1 MKYLKPPA
9 SADMGEPMT
18 PREFAGIIDEAI
30 DQPPWRAQA
39 DKEADYVDGNQL
51 DSVLLQ
57 RLKAIGIPPAKE
69 NIIGPAIAAVCG
81 YEAKTRTD
89 WRVTPDG
96 DPEGQEV
103 ADALNYRLNQAE
115 RHSKAD
121 AAMSE
126 AFRPQVS
133 VGLGW
138 VEVARSSDPF
148 SHPYRCRYVHRNEI
162 FWDMRAREKDLS
174 DAAWL
179 LRERYIKKSRAVAA
193 FPKHKNL
200 IEQADAASGMGGYGG
215 YVVEGGISTGL
226 QAGMDTSRAWTTREQ
241 AWYRKESDEVCL
253 VELWYRR
260 WVSTVVLKLKGG
272 RVVEFDMANPNHQ
285 AAVEGGYGILERATV
300 ARVRRSYWMGPF
312 CLHDSATP
320 YPHPHF
326 PYVPFWGYREDMTGI
341 PFGLVRD
348 MIFPQDN
355 LNSTIAK
362 LRWGMAATR
371 TERTKGAV
379 AMSDEQFRRQIARPD
394 ADIVLD
400 AEHFRSNPGARFEV
414 KRDFQLNAQ
423 QFQLMADSR
432 AAMERVSGVTA
443 AMQGRQGTARSGLQ
457 EQTQLEQ
464 SQVSIADLMDNFK
477 ESRTQ
482 VGELLMALI
491 IEDMG
496 NEEKVIV
503 IEGDTLNP
511 PRMVV
516 LNKPEVD
523 QDTGIPYLSND
534 VQRTRIKVAL
544 EDVPTSSS
552 FRAQQLNALSEAVKS
567 LQPEMQQVVMPFM
580 IDLMDL
586 PRKKQVV
593 EAIRMA
599 QASSQ
604 ANPEQIRAE
613 VKREMMHD
621 IKERELDIREREV
634 AAREKLMQA
643 QTVQT
648 GVQASYSAMQAGV
661 QVAQMP
667 QIAPVADSIMAGA
680 GYQKPNPMGDDPNFP
695 APSEAAAMNIRS
707 PYIQGE
713 GAQPGSEQLP
723 VMGTQR
729 QTQEG
734 APPAGMPSVRQNT
747 SPAYPPVPQQAPTGM
762 HGIETP
768 NTADNLQGD

>member
-9 SADMGEPMT
+9 SADLGQTLTLSEY
-18 PREFAGIIDEAI
+18 ADIIDQAI
-30 DQPPWRAQA
+30 DQPPWRGQA
-39 DKEADYVDGNQL
+39 DIEADYVDGNQL
-51 DSVLLQ
+51 DSKLLQ

-96 DPEGQEV
+96 DPGGQDV
-103 ADALNYRLNQAE
+103 ADALNYRINQAE
-115 RHSKAD
+115 RLSKAD
-121 AAMSE
+121 DAMSE
-126 AFRPQVS
+126 AFRPQAS

-138 VEVARSSDPF
+138 VEVARASDPF
-148 SHPYRCRYVHRNEI
+148 AHPYRCRAVHRNEI

-179 LRERYIKKSRAVAA
+179 LRERFIKKQQVAAA
-193 FPKHKNL
+193 FPKHKDL
-200 IEQADAASGMGGYGG
+200 IAQADSASGMGGYGG
-215 YVVEGGISTGL
+215 YVVEGGVSTGL

-241 AWYRKESDEVCL
+241 AWYREESDEVCL

-260 WVSTVVLKLKGG
+260 WVSTVVLKMRGG

-285 AAVEGGYGILERATV
+285 AAVAGGHGILERATV
-300 ARVRRSYWMGPF
+300 ARVRRSYWMGPH
-312 CLHDSATP
+312 CLYDSGSP
-320 YPHPHF
+320 YPHRHF

-394 ADIVLD
+394 ADIILD
-400 AEHFRSNPGARFEV
+400 AEHFRANQGARFEV
-414 KRDFQLNAQ
+414 KRDFQLNNQ

-432 AAMERVSGVTA
+432 AALERVSGVTA

-477 ESRTQ
+477 EARTQ
-482 VGELLMALI
+482 VGELLMTLI

-496 NEEKVIV
+496 SDEQTIV

-511 PRMVV
+511 PRTV
-516 LNKPEVD
+516 LINHPEVD
-523 QDTGIPYLSND
+523 PETGMPYLSND
-534 VQRTRIKVAL
+534 VQRTRLMVAL

-552 FRAQQLNALSEAVKS
+552 FRAQQLNALSESAKAMPPD
-567 LQPEMQQVVMPFM
+567 LQKVVLPFL

-599 QASSQ
+599 QAGGQ
-604 ANPEQIRAE
+604 ADPEAIRE
-613 VKREMMHD
+613 QVKHELMHD
-621 IKERELDIREREV
+621 LKERELAVKERVGDAQIEKMVRE
-634 AAREKLMQA
+634 A
-643 QTVQT
+643 VQV
-648 GVQASYSAMQAGV
+648 GVQSAFSAMQAAA

-667 QIAPVADSIMAGA
+667 MIAPVADTIMQRA
-680 GYQKPNPMGDDPNFP
+680 GYQKPSSGGDDPNFP
-695 APSEAAAMNIRS
+695 TAEQTAAMNIKS
-707 PYIQGE
+707 PYIQGAGPE
-713 GAQPGSEQLP
+713 VVE
-723 VMGTQR
+723 
-729 QTQEG
+729 
-734 APPAGMPSVRQNT
+734 PAAADVRENT
-747 SPAYPPVPQQAPTGM
+747 SPTFPPVPQEPSTGQR
-762 HGIETP
+762 GIETP
-768 NTADNLQGD
+768 ATGDNLPA

>member
-9 SADMGEPMT
+9 SADLGQALTLSEY
-18 PREFAGIIDEAI
+18 ADIIDQAI
-30 DQPPWRAQA
+30 DQPPWRGQA
-39 DKEADYVDGNQL
+39 DIEADYVDGNQL
-51 DSVLLQ
+51 DSKLLQ

-96 DPEGQEV
+96 DPGGQDV
-103 ADALNYRLNQAE
+103 ADALNYRINQAE
-115 RHSKAD
+115 RLSKAD
-121 AAMSE
+121 DAMSE
-126 AFRPQVS
+126 AFRPQAS

-138 VEVARSSDPF
+138 VEVARASDPF
-148 SHPYRCRYVHRNEI
+148 SHPYRCRAVHRNEI

-179 LRERYIKKSRAVAA
+179 LRERFIKKQQVAAA
-193 FPKHKNL
+193 FPKHKDL
-200 IEQADAASGMGGYGG
+200 IAQADSASGMGGYGG
-215 YVVEGGISTGL
+215 YVVEGGVSTGL

-241 AWYRKESDEVCL
+241 AWYREESDEVCL

-260 WVSTVVLKLKGG
+260 WVSTVVLKMRGG

-285 AAVEGGYGILERATV
+285 AAVAGGHGILERATV
-300 ARVRRSYWMGPF
+300 ARVRRSYWMGPH
-312 CLHDSATP
+312 CLYDSGSP
-320 YPHPHF
+320 YPHRHF

-394 ADIVLD
+394 ADIILD
-400 AEHFRSNPGARFEV
+400 AEHFRANQGARFEV
-414 KRDFQLNAQ
+414 KRDFQLNNQ

-432 AAMERVSGVTA
+432 AALERVSGVTA

-477 ESRTQ
+477 EARTQ

-496 NEEKVIV
+496 SYEQTIV

-511 PRMVV
+511 PRTV
-516 LNKPEVD
+516 LINHPEVD
-523 QDTGIPYLSND
+523 PETGMPYLSND
-534 VQRTRIKVAL
+534 VQRTRLMVAL

-552 FRAQQLNALSEAVKS
+552 FRAQQLNALSESAKAMPPD
-567 LQPEMQQVVMPFM
+567 LQKVVLPFL

-599 QASSQ
+599 QAGGQ
-604 ANPEQIRAE
+604 ADPEAIRE
-613 VKREMMHD
+613 QVKHELMHD
-621 IKERELDIREREV
+621 LKERELAVKERVGDAQIEKMVRE
-634 AAREKLMQA
+634 A
-643 QTVQT
+643 VQV
-648 GVQASYSAMQAGV
+648 GVQSAFSAMQAAA

-667 QIAPVADSIMAGA
+667 MIAPVADTIMQRA
-680 GYQKPNPMGDDPNFP
+680 GYQKPSSGGDDPNFP
-695 APSEAAAMNIRS
+695 TAEQTAAMNIKS
-707 PYIQGE
+707 PYIQGAGPE
-713 GAQPGSEQLP
+713 VVE
-723 VMGTQR
+723 
-729 QTQEG
+729 
-734 APPAGMPSVRQNT
+734 PAAAEVRENT
-747 SPAYPPVPQQAPTGM
+747 SPTFPPVPQEPSTGQR
-762 HGIETP
+762 GIETP
-768 NTADNLQGD
+768 ATGDNLPA

>member
-9 SADMGEPMT
+9 TADLGQTLTLSEY
-18 PREFAGIIDEAI
+18 ADIIDQAI
-30 DQPPWRAQA
+30 DQPPWRGQA
-39 DKEADYVDGNQL
+39 DIEADYVDGNQL
-51 DSVLLQ
+51 DSRLLQ

-96 DPEGQEV
+96 DPGGQDV
-103 ADALNYRLNQAE
+103 ADALNFRINQAE

-121 AAMSE
+121 AAMSD
-126 AFRPQVS
+126 AFRAQAS

-138 VEVARSSDPF
+138 VEVARASDPF
-148 SHPYRCRYVHRNEI
+148 AHPYRCRAVRRNEI

-179 LRERYIKKSRAVAA
+179 LRERFIKKQQVAAA
-193 FPKHKNL
+193 FPTHKDL
-200 IEQADAASGMGGYGG
+200 IAQADAASGMGGYGG
-215 YVVEGGISTGL
+215 YVVEGGVSTGL
-226 QAGMDTSRAWTTREQ
+226 QAGMETSRAWTTREQ

-253 VELWYRR
+253 IELWYRR
-260 WVSTVVLKLKGG
+260 WVSTVVLKMRGG
-272 RVVEFDMANPNHQ
+272 RVVEFDMENPNHQ
-285 AAVEGGYGILERATV
+285 AAVAGGHGILERATV
-300 ARVRRSYWMGPF
+300 ARVRRSYWMGPH
-312 CLHDSATP
+312 CLHDGPSP

-362 LRWGMAATR
+362 LRWGMAAAR

-394 ADIVLD
+394 ADIILD
-400 AEHFRSNPGARFEV
+400 ADQMARQGARFEV
-414 KRDFQLNAQ
+414 KRDFQLNNQ

-432 AAMERVSGVTA
+432 AALERVSGITA
-443 AMQGRQGTARSGLQ
+443 SLQGRQGTARSGLQ

-464 SQVSIADLMDNFK
+464 SQVSIADLMDSFK
-477 ESRTQ
+477 EGRTM

-496 NEEKVIV
+496 SDEQTIV
-503 IEGDTLNP
+503 IEGDTLNQ
-511 PRMVV
+511 PRTVV
-516 LNKPEVD
+516 LNRPEVD
-523 QDTGIPYLSND
+523 PDTGMPYLSND
-534 VQRTRIKVAL
+534 VQRTRLLVAL

-567 LQPEMQQVVMPFM
+567 LPPEMQQVVMPFM

-586 PRKKQVV
+586 PRKKEVV

-599 QASSQ
+599 QAGSQ
-604 ANPEQIRAE
+604 ADPEKIRAE
-613 VKREMMHD
+613 VKAELLHELKVRELD
-621 IKERELDIREREV
+621 IKERV
-634 AAREKLMQA
+634 GNAQAEKLVREA
-643 QTVQT
+643 VQV
-648 GVQASYSAMQAGV
+648 GVQSAFSAMQAGA
-661 QVAQMP
+661 QVAMNP
-667 QIAPVADSIMAGA
+667 AIAPIADEVMKGA
-680 GYQKPNPMGDDPNFP
+680 GYRRPSPGGEDPNFP
-695 APSEAAAMNIRS
+695 VPAAPLPTA
-707 PYIQGE
+707 PQD
-713 GAQPGSEQLP
+713 GAGIADVQ
-723 VMGTQR
+723 
-729 QTQEG
+729 
-734 APPAGMPSVRQNT
+734 ANT
-747 SPAYPPVPQQAPTGM
+747 SPAFPPVPQEPSTGQR
-762 HGIETP
+762 GIETP
-768 NTADNLQGD
+768 TTGDNLPV

>member
-1 MKYLKPPA
+1 MKYLKPPQT
-9 SADMGEPMT
+9 ADLGAAITLAEY
-18 PREFAGIIDEAI
+18 ADIIDQAI

-39 DKEADYVDGNQL
+39 DIEADYVDGNQL
-51 DSVLLQ
+51 DSRLLQ

-81 YEAKTRTD
+81 HEAKTRTD

-96 DPEGQEV
+96 DPGGQDV
-103 ADALNYRLNQAE
+103 ADALNFRINQAE

-121 AAMSE
+121 AAMSD
-126 AFRPQVS
+126 AFRAQAS

-138 VEVARSSDPF
+138 VEVARASDPF
-148 SHPYRCRYVHRNEI
+148 SFPHRCRYVGRNEI
-162 FWDMRAREKDLS
+162 FWDMRSREKDLS
-174 DAAWL
+174 DAGWL
-179 LRERYIKKSRAVAA
+179 LRERFVKKQQVAA
-193 FPKHKNL
+193 AFTEHREL
-200 IEQADAASGMGGYGG
+200 IAQADAASGMGGYGG
-215 YVVEGGISTGL
+215 YVVEGGVSTGL
-226 QAGMDTSRAWTTREQ
+226 QAGIDTNRAWTTREQ

-260 WVSTVVLKLKGG
+260 WVSTVVLKMRGG
-272 RVVEFDMANPNHQ
+272 RVVEFDMENPNHQ
-285 AAVEGGYGILERATV
+285 AAVAGGHGILERATV
-300 ARVRRSYWMGPF
+300 ARVRRSYWMGPH
-312 CLHDSATP
+312 CLHDGPSP

-379 AMSDEQFRRQIARPD
+379 AMSDDQFRRQIARPD
-394 ADIVLD
+394 ADIILD
-400 AEHFRSNPGARFEV
+400 ADHFRTNPGARFEV
-414 KRDFQLNAQ
+414 KRDFQLNNQ

-432 AAMERVSGVTA
+432 AALERVSGVTA

-464 SQVSIADLMDNFK
+464 SQASIADLMDNFK
-477 ESRTQ
+477 EARTQ

-496 NEEKVIV
+496 SDEQTIV
-503 IEGDTLNP
+503 IDGDTLNP
-511 PRMVV
+511 PRTVV
-516 LNKPEVD
+516 LNRPEVD
-523 QDTGIPYLSND
+523 PDTGLPYLSND
-534 VQRTRIKVAL
+534 VQRTRMLVAL

-567 LQPEMQQVVMPFM
+567 LPPEMQQVVMPFM

-599 QASSQ
+599 QAGGQ
-604 ANPEQIRAE
+604 ADPEKIRE
-613 VKREMMHD
+613 ETKRELMHD
-621 IKERELDIREREV
+621 IKERELDIREREA

-667 QIAPVADSIMAGA
+667 QIAPIADEVMKGA
-680 GYQKPNPMGDDPNFP
+680 GYQRPNPGGVDPNFP
-695 APSEAAAMNIRS
+695 APAAPLPTA
-707 PYIQGE
+707 PQD
-713 GAQPGSEQLP
+713 GAGIADVQ
-723 VMGTQR
+723 
-729 QTQEG
+729 
-734 APPAGMPSVRQNT
+734 ANT
-747 SPAYPPVPQQAPTGM
+747 SPAFPPVPQQAGQGM
-762 HGIETP
+762 DGIETP
-768 NTADNLQGD
+768 DTADNLTA

>member
-1 MKYLKPPA
+1 MKYLKPPQT
-9 SADMGEPMT
+9 ADLGAAITLAEY
-18 PREFAGIIDEAI
+18 ADIIDQAI

-39 DKEADYVDGNQL
+39 DIEADYVDGNQL
-51 DSVLLQ
+51 DSRLLQ

-81 YEAKTRTD
+81 HEAKTRTD

-96 DPEGQEV
+96 DPGGQDV
-103 ADALNYRLNQAE
+103 ADALNFRINQAE

-121 AAMSE
+121 AAMSD
-126 AFRPQVS
+126 AFRAQAS

-138 VEVARSSDPF
+138 VEVARASDPF
-148 SHPYRCRYVHRNEI
+148 SFPHRCRYVGRNEI
-162 FWDMRAREKDLS
+162 FWDMRSREKDLS
-174 DAAWL
+174 DAGWL
-179 LRERYIKKSRAVAA
+179 LRERFVKKQQVAA
-193 FPKHKNL
+193 AFTEHREL
-200 IEQADAASGMGGYGG
+200 IAQADAASGMGGYGG
-215 YVVEGGISTGL
+215 YVVEGGVSTGL
-226 QAGMDTSRAWTTREQ
+226 QAGIDTNRAWTTREQ
-241 AWYRKESDEVCL
+241 AWYREESDEVCL

-260 WVSTVVLKLKGG
+260 WVSTVVLKMRGG
-272 RVVEFDMANPNHQ
+272 RVVEFDMENPNHQ
-285 AAVEGGYGILERATV
+285 AAVAGGHGILERATV
-300 ARVRRSYWMGPF
+300 ARVRRSYWMGPH
-312 CLHDSATP
+312 CLHDGPSP
-320 YPHPHF
+320 YLHPHF

-362 LRWGMAATR
+362 LRWGMAAAR

-394 ADIVLD
+394 ADIILD
-400 AEHFRSNPGARFEV
+400 ADRMARTGARFEV

-432 AAMERVSGVTA
+432 AALERVSGVTA

-477 ESRTQ
+477 EGRTM

-496 NEEKVIV
+496 REEQTIV

-511 PRMVV
+511 PRTVV
-516 LNKPEVD
+516 LNRPEVD
-523 QDTGIPYLSND
+523 PDTGMPYLSND
-534 VQRTRIKVAL
+534 VQRTRLMVAL

-567 LQPEMQQVVMPFM
+567 LPPEMQQVVMPFM

-586 PRKKQVV
+586 PRKKEVV

-599 QASSQ
+599 QAGSQ
-604 ANPEQIRAE
+604 ADPEKIRAE
-613 VKREMMHD
+613 VKAELMHD
-621 IKERELDIREREV
+621 LKERELDIREREA

-667 QIAPVADSIMAGA
+667 QIAPVADVVMQQAGWQRPSP
-680 GYQKPNPMGDDPNFP
+680 GGEDPNFP
-695 APSEAAAMNIRS
+695 APAAPLPTA
-707 PYIQGE
+707 PQD
-713 GAQPGSEQLP
+713 GAGIADVQ
-723 VMGTQR
+723 
-729 QTQEG
+729 
-734 APPAGMPSVRQNT
+734 ANT
-747 SPAYPPVPQQAPTGM
+747 SPAFPPVPQKPSTGQR
-762 HGIETP
+762 GIETP
-768 NTADNLQGD
+768 ATGDNLPA

>member
-9 SADMGEPMT
+9 SADLGQTLTLSEY
-18 PREFAGIIDEAI
+18 ADIIDQAI
-30 DQPPWRAQA
+30 DQPPWRGQA
-39 DKEADYVDGNQL
+39 DIEADYVDGNQL
-51 DSVLLQ
+51 DSKLLQ

-96 DPEGQEV
+96 DPGGQDV
-103 ADALNYRLNQAE
+103 ADALNYRINQAE
-115 RHSKAD
+115 RLSKAD
-121 AAMSE
+121 DAMSE
-126 AFRPQVS
+126 AFRPQAS

-138 VEVARSSDPF
+138 VEVARASDPF
-148 SHPYRCRYVHRNEI
+148 AHPYRCRAVHRNEI

-179 LRERYIKKSRAVAA
+179 LRERFIKKQQVAAA
-193 FPKHKNL
+193 FPKHKDL
-200 IEQADAASGMGGYGG
+200 IAQADSASGMGGYGG
-215 YVVEGGISTGL
+215 YVVEGGVSTGL

-241 AWYRKESDEVCL
+241 AWYREESDEVCL

-260 WVSTVVLKLKGG
+260 WVSTVVLKMRGG

-285 AAVEGGYGILERATV
+285 AAVAGGHGILERATV
-300 ARVRRSYWMGPF
+300 ARVRRSYWMGPH
-312 CLHDSATP
+312 CLYDSGSP
-320 YPHPHF
+320 YPHRHF

-394 ADIVLD
+394 ADIILD
-400 AEHFRSNPGARFEV
+400 AEHFRANQGARFEV
-414 KRDFQLNAQ
+414 KRDFQLNNQ

-432 AAMERVSGVTA
+432 AALERVSGVTA

-477 ESRTQ
+477 EARTQ

-496 NEEKVIV
+496 SDEQTIV

-511 PRMVV
+511 PRTV
-516 LNKPEVD
+516 LINHPEVD
-523 QDTGIPYLSND
+523 PETGMPYLSND
-534 VQRTRIKVAL
+534 VQRTRLMVAL

-552 FRAQQLNALSEAVKS
+552 FRAQQLNALSESAKAMPPD
-567 LQPEMQQVVMPFM
+567 LQKVVLPFL

-599 QASSQ
+599 QAGGQ
-604 ANPEQIRAE
+604 ADPEAIRE
-613 VKREMMHD
+613 QVKHELMHD
-621 IKERELDIREREV
+621 LKERELAVKERVGDAQIEKMVRE
-634 AAREKLMQA
+634 A
-643 QTVQT
+643 VQV
-648 GVQASYSAMQAGV
+648 GVQSAFSAMQAAA

-667 QIAPVADSIMAGA
+667 MIAPVADTIMQRA
-680 GYQKPNPMGDDPNFP
+680 GYQKPSSGGDDPNFP
-695 APSEAAAMNIRS
+695 TAEQTAAMNIKS
-707 PYIQGE
+707 PYIQGAGPE
-713 GAQPGSEQLP
+713 VVE
-723 VMGTQR
+723 
-729 QTQEG
+729 
-734 APPAGMPSVRQNT
+734 PAAADVRENT
-747 SPAYPPVPQQAPTGM
+747 SPTFPPVPQEPSTGQR
-762 HGIETP
+762 GIETP
-768 NTADNLQGD
+768 ATGDNLPA

>member
-1 MKYLKPPA
+1 MKYLKPPQT
-9 SADMGEPMT
+9 ADLGAAITLSEY
-18 PREFAGIIDEAI
+18 ADIIDQAI

-39 DKEADYVDGNQL
+39 DIEADYVDGNQL
-51 DSVLLQ
+51 DSRLLQ

-96 DPEGQEV
+96 DPGGQDV
-103 ADALNYRLNQAE
+103 ADALNFRINQAE

-121 AAMSE
+121 AAMSD
-126 AFRPQVS
+126 AFRAQAS

-138 VEVARSSDPF
+138 VEVARASDPF
-148 SHPYRCRYVHRNEI
+148 SFPHRCRYVGRNEI
-162 FWDMRAREKDLS
+162 FWDMRSREKDLS
-174 DAAWL
+174 DASWL
-179 LRERYIKKSRAVAA
+179 LRERFVKKQQVAA
-193 FPKHKNL
+193 AFTEHREL
-200 IEQADAASGMGGYGG
+200 IAQADAASGMGGYGG
-215 YVVEGGISTGL
+215 YVVEGGVSTGL
-226 QAGMDTSRAWTTREQ
+226 QAGMDTNRAWTTREQ

-260 WVSTVVLKLKGG
+260 WVSTVVLKMRWG
-272 RVVEFDMANPNHQ
+272 RVVEFDMENPNHQ
-285 AAVEGGYGILERATV
+285 AAVAGGHGILERATV
-300 ARVRRSYWMGPF
+300 ARVRRSYWMGPH
-312 CLHDSATP
+312 CLHDGPSP

-394 ADIVLD
+394 ADIILD
-400 AEHFRSNPGARFEV
+400 ADQMARQGARFEV

-432 AAMERVSGVTA
+432 AALERVSGITA
-443 AMQGRQGTARSGLQ
+443 SLQGRQGTARSGLQ

-477 ESRTQ
+477 EARTM

-496 NEEKVIV
+496 AEEQTVV

-511 PRMVV
+511 PRTVV
-516 LNKPEVD
+516 LNRPEVD
-523 QDTGIPYLSND
+523 QDTGMPYLSND
-534 VQRTRIKVAL
+534 VQRTRLLVAL

-552 FRAQQLNALSEAVKS
+552 FRAQQLNALSESIKAMPAE
-567 LQPEMQQVVMPFM
+567 QQQVVFPFM
-580 IDLMDL
+580 VDLMDL
-586 PRKKQVV
+586 PRKKDVV
-593 EAIRMA
+593 EALRAASGQADPKAIR
-599 QASSQ
+599 
-604 ANPEQIRAE
+604 EQ
-613 VKREMMHD
+613 VKKELMHD
-621 IKERELDIREREV
+621 IKERELALREREV
-634 AAREKLMQA
+634 AAREGLMAA
-643 QTVQT
+643 QKVQV
-648 GVQASYSAMQAGV
+648 GVQASYSAMQAGA

-667 QIAPVADSIMAGA
+667 MIAPIADAVMEGA
-680 GYQKPNPMGDDPNFP
+680 GYQRPNPGGQDPNFP
-695 APSEAAAMNIRS
+695 VPAAPVEPAD
-707 PYIQGE
+707 PT
-713 GAQPGSEQLP
+713 AQALDVQ
-723 VMGTQR
+723 
-729 QTQEG
+729 
-734 APPAGMPSVRQNT
+734 ANT
-747 SPAYPPVPQQAPTGM
+747 SPAFPPVAQQPEQGM
-762 HGIETP
+762 TGIETP
-768 NTADNLQGD
+768 STADNI